1 MRGAS
6 EVGCGS
12 GARDFRERL
21 LHWGSGMSEHGTE
34 RATERIEKETARV
47 EAFSDG
53 VFAIAITLLIL
64 EIKVPHEAGHDLWR
78 RLLAEWPSYFA
89 FVTSF
94 ATIGIM
100 WMNHHR
106 MFNLI
111 ARINPMLMIWNGVLL
126 LGVTFVPYPTA
137 VVAEYLGHDGAK
149 AAASFLAIT
158 YILIAIAFN
167 LLWGYASSAAR
178 KPRLLRVPPGDAQV
192 QAIRSAYR
200 LGPLY
205 YLVTLIAAL
214 WDAQVSVGLNL
225 ALAVYW
231 AKPPREEK

>member
-1 MRGAS
+1 
-6 EVGCGS
+6 
-12 GARDFRERL
+12 
-21 LHWGSGMSEHGTE
+21 MSEYATE
-34 RATERIEKETARV
+34 RATERVEKETARV

-78 RLLAEWPSYFA
+78 RLLGQWPSYFA

-106 MFNLI
+106 MFNLV
-111 ARINPMLMIWNGVLL
+111 ARIDPMLMILNGCLL

-137 VVAEYLGHDGAK
+137 VVADYLGRDGAK
-149 AAASFLAIT
+149 AAAAFMAIT

-167 LLWGYASSAAR
+167 LLWRYVSSPQR
-178 KPRLLRVPPGDAQV
+178 KPRLLRVPPEDAQV
-192 QAIRSAYR
+192 QAIRAAYR

-205 YLVTLIAAL
+205 YAVTLLAAL
-214 WDAQVSVGLNL
+214 WDAQMSVGLNL

>member
-1 MRGAS
+1 
-6 EVGCGS
+6 
-12 GARDFRERL
+12 
-21 LHWGSGMSEHGTE
+21 MSERTI
-34 RATERIEKETARV
+34 ERIEKETARV

-78 RLLAEWPSYFA
+78 RLLEEWPSYFA

-111 ARINPMLMIWNGVLL
+111 ARIDSRLLIFNGVLL
-126 LGVTFVPYPTA
+126 LGVTFIPYPTA
-137 VVAEYLGHDGAK
+137 VVAAYLGRDGAK
-149 AAASFLAIT
+149 AAAAFLAIA

-167 LLWGYASSAAR
+167 VLWRYVSSAQR
-178 KPRLLRVPPGDAQV
+178 KPHLLRVPPEDPQV
-192 QAIRSAYR
+192 QAIRAAYR
-200 LGPLY
+200 FGPLY
-205 YLVTLIAAL
+205 YFVTLLAAL
-214 WDAQVSVGLNL
+214 WDARVSVGLNL

>member
-1 MRGAS
+1 M
-6 EVGCGS
+6 
-12 GARDFRERL
+12 
-21 LHWGSGMSEHGTE
+21 TE
-34 RATERIEKETARV
+34 RTTERIEKETGRV

-64 EIKVPHEAGHDLWR
+64 EIKVPNQAGHELWR
-78 RLLAEWPSYFA
+78 RLLEQWPSYFA

-100 WMNHHR
+100 WINHHR

-111 ARINPMLMIWNGVLL
+111 GRIDPRLMIFNGVLL

-137 VVAEYLGHDGAK
+137 VVAAYLGHDGAK
-149 AAASFLAIT
+149 AAACFLAIT

-167 LLWGYASSAAR
+167 LLWGYVTSEAR
-178 KPRLLRVPPGDAQV
+178 KPRLLRVPPDHPQV
-192 QAIRSAYR
+192 QAMRASYR
-200 LGPLY
+200 FGPLY
-205 YLVTLIAAL
+205 YIVTLVAAF
-214 WDAQVSVGLNL
+214 WDARVSVGLNL

-231 AKPPREEK
+231 AKPPREMK